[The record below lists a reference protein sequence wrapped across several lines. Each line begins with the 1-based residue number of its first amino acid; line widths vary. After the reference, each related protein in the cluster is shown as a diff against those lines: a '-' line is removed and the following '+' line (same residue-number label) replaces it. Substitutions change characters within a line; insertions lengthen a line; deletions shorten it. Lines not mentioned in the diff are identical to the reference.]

1 MEREREK
8 NRRTKAE
15 RQGKKGGLK
24 AGRFKEAKTE
34 KERNAEVGET
44 QDQLCYPKWEN
55 LLWVKFSHMMQIR
68 ASQEKE
74 RKKITGA

>member
-1 MEREREK
+1 MREK
-8 NRRTKAE
+8 KKQKNEGRAA
-15 RQGKKGGLK
+15 GKKGGLK

-74 RKKITGA
+74 RKK